1 VKKYASISISTRD
14 ETWSAN
20 ITYDRNPLYIMFKLL
35 ITFCSSSG
43 ELVQLI

>member
-1 VKKYASISISTRD
+1 MLTFQFLLGMKHGLP
-14 ETWSAN
+14 N